1 MVAAGTVNGNNQKK
15 VSFSIPVKS
24 AMAPNARIVVY
35 YVHTDGEIVTD
46 SISFD
51 VEGVFDNKVFLSF
64 AYPNE
69 AKQIIQNL
77 TFINF
82 SEVQEPK
89 LRKKSK

>member
-1 MVAAGTVNGNNQKK
+1 MSRGAIVAAGTVNGNNQKK

-35 YVHTDGEIVTD
+35 YVRTDGEIVTD

-64 AYPNE
+64 IYPNE
-69 AKQIIQNL
+69 GEKIMQNL
-77 TFINF
+77 SFINKCKN
-82 SEVQEPK
+82 QN
-89 LRKKSK
+89 

>member
-1 MVAAGTVNGNNQKK
+1 MSRGAIVAAGTVNGNNQKK

-35 YVHTDGEIVTD
+35 YVRTDGEIVTD

-64 AYPNE
+64 IYRNE
-69 AKQIIQNL
+69 REKNYAELI
-77 TFINF
+77 FY
-82 SEVQEPK
+82 
-89 LRKKSK
+89 